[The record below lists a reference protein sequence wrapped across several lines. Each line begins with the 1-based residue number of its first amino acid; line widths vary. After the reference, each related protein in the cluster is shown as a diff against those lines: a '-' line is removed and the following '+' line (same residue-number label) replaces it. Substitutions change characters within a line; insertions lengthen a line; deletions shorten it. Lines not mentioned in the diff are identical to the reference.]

1 MEETKELQTM
11 YKIFRCL
18 IYLSLIVEFFEYAI
32 DPALLDYWGGIV
44 CDIHSRVKRWFIY
57 LDGNL
62 VWSKL
67 ATIVLI
73 CITCIGTRNKKHL
86 EFDARRQVFYPLV
99 GGLFVTILSVWLF
112 GHRMDMRF
120 YTISLNIW
128 LYMAASILGTI
139 CIHVALDNISKF
151 LKEGLLKDRF
161 NFENES
167 FEQCQELQENKYSV
181 NIPMRYYYKGKFRK
195 GWVNIVNPFRGT
207 WVVGTPGSGKT
218 FSIIEPFIRQ
228 HSAKG
233 FAMVVYD
240 YKFPTLAQKLYYHY
254 KINQK
259 AGKVPQGCKFNIINF
274 VDVEY
279 SRRVNPIQQ
288 KYIGNLAAASET
300 AETLLESLQK
310 GKKEGGGGSDQF
322 FQTSAVNFL
331 AACIYFFVN
340 YKKVPY
346 DKNGNPLIAEMTTE
360 PKTHRPK
367 PTGRVFDHT
376 GREVEPEYWLGKY
389 SDMPHIL
396 SFLNLDYQTIFEV
409 LETDPE
415 VAPLLGPFQTA
426 MKNKAMEQLE
436 GMIGTLRVY
445 TSRLATKE
453 SYWIFHKDGDDFDL
467 KVSDP
472 KNPSY
477 LLIAND
483 PEMESIIGALNA
495 LILNRLVT
503 RVNTGQGKNIPVSII
518 VDELPTLYFHKIDR
532 LIGTARSNKVSVALG
547 FQELP
552 QLESDYGKVGMQKV
566 ITTVGNVVSGSAR
579 AKETLEWLSNDI
591 FGKVVQLK
599 KGVTIDRDKTSI
611 NLNENMDSLVPASK
625 ISDMPTGWICGQS
638 ARDFIKT
645 KTGRGDSMNIQES
658 AEFQTSK
665 FYCKTDFDMKKIA
678 EEEADYANYKNQC
691 TYMHLSS
698 IAVKTGDSVNAGQ
711 RLGVTGNTGIRT
723 TGEHL
728 HFGVKSIS
736 ADGKARDIDPAAY
749 LAEISQKGNIQL
761 QTLHNGKDITAQYK
775 VSNPASQGEVTD
787 TAQSPE
793 DWMKK
798 LLSSEDSGVKMPG
811 DDPVIEMAM
820 TMFTSL
826 MALALQIDNKSEEEK
841 MQTVTDSVVSKSI
854 DLSSLLPSYKACS
867 VNIQDGKPYLHVDN
881 GTVQFTREMTQA
893 EMTKLQQTLGN
904 ANLSDD
910 DKRRGV
916 ASIIQSATV
925 SQQMSQNYQKGVD
938 NQQDRQESVQI
949 K

>member
-1 MEETKELQTM
+1 MEETKELQTV
-11 YKIFRCL
+11 YKIFRTL
-18 IYLSLIVEFFEYAI
+18 IYVSLVVEFFEYAI
-32 DPALLDYWGGIV
+32 DPELLDYWGGIV
-44 CDIHSRVKRWFIY
+44 CDVHDRMKRWFIY
-57 LDGNL
+57 NDGNL

-67 ATIVLI
+67 ATIL
-73 CITCIGTRNKKHL
+73 CIFVTCIGTRNKKHL
-86 EFDARRQVFYPLV
+86 EFDARRQVLYPLV
-99 GGLFVTILSVWLF
+99 GGFIVTLVSIWLF
-112 GHRMDMRF
+112 KTRMDTRF
-120 YTISLNIW
+120 YTIALNIW

-139 CIHVALDNISKF
+139 LIHVALDNISKF

-167 FEQCQELQENKYSV
+167 FQQCEELIENKYSV

-195 GWVNIVNPFRGT
+195 GWVNIINPFRAT

-218 FSIIEPFIRQ
+218 FSVIEPFIRQ
-228 HSAKG
+228 HSKKG
-233 FAMVVYD
+233 FSMVVYD

-254 KINQK
+254 CKNGKCVIGHDGKKIP
-259 AGKVPQGCKFNIINF
+259 AKFNIINF

-279 SRRVNPIQQ
+279 SRRVNPIQL
-288 KYIGNLAAASET
+288 KYIPNLAAASET

-331 AACIYFFVN
+331 AACIFFFAN
-340 YKKVPY
+340 YRKVPY
-346 DKNGNPLIAEMTTE
+346 DKKTGKALEAEMTEE

-367 PTGRVFDHT
+367 PTGRVFDANHN
-376 GREVEPEYWLGKY
+376 EVNPDSYYWLGKY

-472 KNPSY
+472 EHPSY

-625 ISDMPTGWICGQS
+625 ISDMPTGWIAGQS

-665 FYCKTDFDMKKIA
+665 FYCKTDFDMKEIQA
-678 EEEADYANYKNQC
+678 EEADYANYKIPKFYTFPSVDAKERILYQNF
-691 TYMHLSS
+691 
-698 IAVKTGDSVNAGQ
+698 VSVNAD
-711 RLGVTGNTGIRT
+711 
-723 TGEHL
+723 
-728 HFGVKSIS
+728 VKEMI
-736 ADGKARDIDPAAY
+736 KTI
-749 LAEISQKGNIQL
+749 LMF
-761 QTLHNGKDITAQYK
+761 K
-775 VSNPASQGEVTD
+775 VKT
-787 TAQSPE
+787 
-793 DWMKK
+793 
-798 LLSSEDSGVKMPG
+798 
-811 DDPVIEMAM
+811 
-820 TMFTSL
+820 
-826 MALALQIDNKSEEEK
+826 
-841 MQTVTDSVVSKSI
+841 
-854 DLSSLLPSYKACS
+854 
-867 VNIQDGKPYLHVDN
+867 
-881 GTVQFTREMTQA
+881 
-893 EMTKLQQTLGN
+893 
-904 ANLSDD
+904 
-910 DKRRGV
+910 
-916 ASIIQSATV
+916 
-925 SQQMSQNYQKGVD
+925 
-938 NQQDRQESVQI
+938 
-949 K
+949 